1 MMKKTINK
9 KGFTLVELIV
19 VIAIIGIL
27 AAVLIPSISGYI
39 KKARFSSDQQ
49 DAANMTL
56 IVNSYIAERGLKDL
70 TAAEIKTII
79 LTDGQ
84 YDLVPRRSE
93 WTFVYNKSKRAVEAL
108 KFEDVGISAADS
120 STVTE
125 PEEMFIPG
133 YYIIGKGT
141 TAIEKVIDEIRN
153 YDRSK
158 TLTQILNQLTGKN
171 EKYKTELEQRF
182 NPATTLFINENGTFT
197 DAQETKATTSST
209 KIYKYEKVT
218 NANYSPTAMI
228 FNYNSTSKKYESV
241 SVDPVLYYK
250 DGGKYTEW
258 DKESTATDLYTLT
271 SSEDSDEYKQAF
283 IGIIPKTVNN
293 VVFGDSIAF
302 IPSFSDIIALPN
314 EVKVPATIEFISEG
328 AFIGVTSQTR
338 LVFSGKVL
346 FEAGFLYND
355 NMLIAN
361 DNIQPIS
368 SAVDYEKMGVTLFKV
383 YLVNNSKNEGE
394 ENRSFAG
401 YTPEMLAQMKTSNN
415 TYKNGDFVQ
424 LVKGQN
430 LMLDLDEVRSLV
442 PDGKLNGLEV
452 RMGFTEDIKFHEGF
466 GFSDKFVA
474 KLFQN
479 GKLVGYCCVYYR
491 NVTSVSHG

>member
-1 MMKKTINK
+1 MKRAINK

-153 YDRSK
+153 YDGSK
-158 TLTQILNQLTGKN
+158 TLTQILDQLTGKN
-171 EKYKTELEQRF
+171 AKYRTELEQRF
-182 NPATTLFINENGTFT
+182 DPATTLFINENGTYT
-197 DAQETKATTSST
+197 AATKATSASEE
-209 KIYKYEKVT
+209 IYKYEKVT
-218 NANYSPTAMI
+218 NANYSSTAMI
-228 FNYNSTSKKYESV
+228 FNYNSTRTEYEPV
-241 SVDPVLYYK
+241 KVDPDLYYK
-250 DGGKYTEW
+250 VGEGYTKW
-258 DKESTATDLYTLT
+258 DKTSTATDLYTRT
-271 SSEDSDEYKQAF
+271 GSEESYEYKQAY
-283 IGIIPKTVNN
+283 IGIIRGTVNN

-361 DNIQPIS
+361 GNIQPIS
-368 SAVDYEKMGVTLFKV
+368 SAVDYEKMGVTLFNV
-383 YLVNNSKNEGE
+383 YLVDNTKNKGE
-394 ENRSFAG
+394 ENGTFKG
-401 YTPEMLAQMKTSNN
+401 YTHEDLAGMKNSKN

-452 RMGFTEDIKFHEGF
+452 RMGYTEDIKFHKGF

>member
-1 MMKKTINK
+1 MKKTINK

-141 TAIEKVIDEIRN
+141 TAVEKVIDEIRN
-153 YDRSK
+153 FDGTK
-158 TLTQILNQLTGKN
+158 EITEILNQLTGSNAKF
-171 EKYKTELEQRF
+171 KTDLEQRF
-182 NPATTLFINENGTFT
+182 NPATTLFINENGTHT
-197 DAQETKATTSST
+197 AAQETIATTSSK

-218 NANYSPTAMI
+218 KGNFSSTAMI
-228 FNYNSTSKKYESV
+228 FNYNSTSKEYEPV
-241 SVDPVLYYK
+241 EVDPDLYYK
-250 DGGKYTEW
+250 VGERYTEW
-258 DKESTATDLYTLT
+258 DKTSTTTDLFTR
-271 SSEDSDEYKQAF
+271 SGDEGSYDYKQAY

-368 SAVDYEKMGVTLFKV
+368 SAVDYEKMGVTLFNV
-383 YLVNNSKNEGE
+383 YLVNNTKNEGE
-394 ENRSFAG
+394 ENGTFEG
-401 YTPEMLAQMKTSNN
+401 YTPEKLAEMKNSNN
-415 TYKNGDFVQ
+415 PYKNGDFVQ

-466 GFSDKFVA
+466 NFSDKFVA